1 MSRISC
7 KRFLPESYSI
17 SLRLI
22 LILIVDIMF
31 NLEKVYY
38 ILDEMVV
45 NGYDLETVE
54 VTVVLDASCYVAA
67 W

>member
-1 MSRISC
+1 
-7 KRFLPESYSI
+7 
-17 SLRLI
+17 
-22 LILIVDIMF
+22 MF